1 MTPKDTSRLCLKGVQ
16 QRRRVNVIVIRI
28 PMQIPLKYIIRSSTS
43 RRLTTVITMLGVALV
58 VFVFSAVLMMA
69 NGVQK
74 TLRST
79 GSDDNMIVVR
89 KAAMSEIM
97 SIIDREAAGI
107 IVNLPQVARFADGR
121 PMSSKE
127 VVVIINLNKLGAEG
141 ISNVTVRGVEEPA
154 FQLRPQV
161 RIVRGRMFNWGARE
175 VIAGAGI
182 TNRFAGAQIG
192 EKVKF
197 GGDVWTVVGIFDSE
211 GSGFDS
217 ELWGDLNQIADA
229 FKRTSLSTVTVRLKD
244 PNEFSTV
251 VAAFEADNRLQY
263 FAPKR
268 EKQFFEEQSEMM
280 ATFIRILG
288 IFITVIF
295 SAGAMIGA
303 MITMYGAVA
312 NRTVEIGTLRALGF
326 FRRSILLAFLVE
338 SLFLS
343 LVGGLVGLGIAS
355 LLQFFTISTL
365 NFGSFSELA
374 FSFALSPSIIATS
387 LGFSLLMGL
396 IGGFLPAVGAAR
408 LNIIQ
413 ALRAV

>member
-1 MTPKDTSRLCLKGVQ
+1 
-16 QRRRVNVIVIRI
+16 
-28 PMQIPLKYIIRSSTS
+28 MQIPLKYILRSSVS
-43 RRLTTVITMLGVALV
+43 RRLTTVITMLGIALV
-58 VFVFSAVLMMA
+58 VFVFTAVLMMA

-97 SIIDREAAGI
+97 SILDREAAGI
-107 IVNLPQVARFADGR
+107 VVSMTQVARFADGR
-121 PMSSKE
+121 PISSKE
-127 VVVIINLNKLGAEG
+127 VVAIINLNKLGAEG
-141 ISNVTVRGVEEPA
+141 ISNVSVRGVEEAA

-161 RIVRGRMFNWGARE
+161 KVVQGRMFRWGARE

-182 TNRFAGAQIG
+182 TNRFVGTQIG

-197 GGDVWTVVGIFDSE
+197 GGDIWTVVGIFDSE

-217 ELWGDLNQIADA
+217 ELWGDLDQIADA
-229 FKRTSLSTVTVRLKD
+229 FKRSSFSTVTARLKNPD
-244 PNEFSTV
+244 DFAAVLT
-251 VAAFEADNRLQY
+251 AFEGDNRLQY

-268 EKQFFEEQSEMM
+268 EKKFFEEQSEMM

-295 SAGAMIGA
+295 STGAMIGA
-303 MITMYGAVA
+303 MITMYGSVA
-312 NRTVEIGTLRALGF
+312 NRTVEIGTMRALGF
-326 FRRSILLAFLVE
+326 YRRSIMLAFLVE
-338 SLFLS
+338 SIVLS
-343 LVGGLVGLGIAS
+343 VGGGAVGVGLAS
-355 LLQFFTISTL
+355 MLQFFTISTL

-374 FSFALSPSIIATS
+374 FSFALSPQIIAQA

-396 IGGFLPAVGAAR
+396 LGGFLPSVRAAR

>member
-1 MTPKDTSRLCLKGVQ
+1 
-16 QRRRVNVIVIRI
+16 
-28 PMQIPLKYIIRSSTS
+28 MQIPLKYILRSSTS
-43 RRLTTVITMLGVALV
+43 RRLTTLITMLGIALV
-58 VFVFSAVLMMA
+58 VFVFTAVLMMA

-79 GSDDNMIVVR
+79 GSDDNIIVVR

-97 SIIDREAAGI
+97 SILDREAAGI
-107 IVNLPQVARFADGR
+107 VVNLPQVARFADGR

-127 VVVIINLNKLGAEG
+127 VVVIINLDKLGADG
-141 ISNVTVRGVEEPA
+141 ISNVTVRGVEEAA

-161 RIVRGRMFNWGARE
+161 RIVEGRMFRWGARE

-182 TNRFAGAQIG
+182 TDRFVGAQIG
-192 EKVKF
+192 ETVKF

-229 FKRTSLSTVTVRLKD
+229 FRRSSLSTVTARLKNPD
-244 PNEFSTV
+244 DFSD
-251 VAAFEADNRLQY
+251 VASAFESDNRLQY
-263 FAPKR
+263 FTAKR
-268 EKQFFEEQSEMM
+268 EKKFFEEQSEMM

-295 SAGAMIGA
+295 STGATIGA
-303 MITMYGAVA
+303 MITMYGSVA
-312 NRTVEIGTLRALGF
+312 NRTVEIGTMRALGF
-326 FRRSILLAFLVE
+326 YRRSILLAFLIE
-338 SLFLS
+338 SIVLS
-343 LVGGLVGLGIAS
+343 LGGGVVGLALAS

-374 FSFALSPSIIATS
+374 FSFALSPRIVTQS

-396 IGGFLPAVGAAR
+396 LGGFLPSVRAAR
-408 LNIIQ
+408 LDIIQ

>member
-1 MTPKDTSRLCLKGVQ
+1 MW
-16 QRRRVNVIVIRI
+16 
-28 PMQIPLKYIIRSSTS
+28 QIPLKYILRSSVS
-43 RRLTTVITMLGVALV
+43 RRLTTVITILGVALV

-79 GSDDNMIVVR
+79 GSDDNLIVVR
-89 KAAMSEIM
+89 KAALSEIM
-97 SIIDREAAGI
+97 SIIDREAAGV
-107 IVNLPQVARFADGR
+107 IVNLPEVARFADGTQ
-121 PMSSKE
+121 MSSKE
-127 VVVIINLNKLGAEG
+127 VVVIINLSKLGSSG
-141 ISNVTVRGVEEPA
+141 ISNVTVRGVQEAA

-161 RIVRGRMFNWGARE
+161 RIIEGRAFRWGARE

-182 TNRFAGAQIG
+182 THRFVGAQIG

-197 GGDVWTVVGIFDSE
+197 GGDFWTVVGIFDSE

-217 ELWGDLNQIADA
+217 ELWGDLDQIADA
-229 FKRTSLSTVTVRLKD
+229 FKRSSLSTVTFRLKNPD
-244 PNEFSTV
+244 DLSE
-251 VAAFEADNRLQY
+251 VASAFQADNRLQY

-268 EKQFFEEQSEMM
+268 EKRFFEEQSEMM
-280 ATFIRILG
+280 AKFIRILG

-295 SAGAMIGA
+295 STGATIGA

-326 FRRSILLAFLVE
+326 YRRSILVAFLIE
-338 SLFLS
+338 SLSLS
-343 LVGGLVGLGIAS
+343 LGGGLLGLGIAS

-374 FSFALSPSIIATS
+374 FSFALSPQIVAVS

-396 IGGFLPAVGAAR
+396 IGGFLPAIGAAR
-408 LNIIQ
+408 LNIVQ

>member
-1 MTPKDTSRLCLKGVQ
+1 MKL
-16 QRRRVNVIVIRI
+16 
-28 PMQIPLKYIIRSSTS
+28 PLRYVIRSSTS
-43 RRLTTVITMLGVALV
+43 RRLTTALTMLGIALV
-58 VFVFSAVLMMA
+58 VFVFAAVLMMA
-69 NGVQK
+69 HGVQQ

-97 SIIDREAAGI
+97 SILDREAAAI
-107 IVNLPQVARFADGR
+107 IVNLPQVARAADGR
-121 PMSSKE
+121 PLSSKE

-161 RIVRGRMFNWGARE
+161 KIAAGRMFRWGARE

-182 TNRFAGAQIG
+182 TDRFAGAQIG
-192 EKVKF
+192 GKVKF
-197 GGDVWTVVGIFDSE
+197 GGDVWTVVGIFDSN

-229 FKRTSLSTVTVRLKD
+229 FKRTSLSTVTLRLKNPD
-244 PNEFSTV
+244 EFSEV
-251 VAAFEADNRLQY
+251 VSSFESDNRLQY

-326 FRRSILLAFLVE
+326 YRRSIMLAFLLE

-343 LVGGLVGLGIAS
+343 LGGGLIGLGFAS

-374 FSFALSPSIIATS
+374 FSFALSPFIVATS

>member
-1 MTPKDTSRLCLKGVQ
+1 M
-16 QRRRVNVIVIRI
+16 
-28 PMQIPLKYIIRSSTS
+28 MQIPLKYILRSSVS
-43 RRLTTVITMLGVALV
+43 RRLTTMITILGVALV

-79 GSDDNMIVVR
+79 GSDDNLIVVR
-89 KAAMSEIM
+89 KAALSEIM

-107 IVNLPQVARFADGR
+107 MVNLPQVMRFPDGT

-127 VVVIINLNKLGAEG
+127 VVVIINLNKLGSAG
-141 ISNVTVRGVEEPA
+141 ISNVTVRGVEEAA

-161 RIVRGRMFNWGARE
+161 RIVEGRTFRWGSRE

-182 TNRFAGAQIG
+182 THRFAGAQIG

-197 GGDVWTVVGIFDSE
+197 GGDFWTVVGIFDSE

-217 ELWGDLNQIADA
+217 ELWGDLDQIADA
-229 FKRTSLSTVTVRLKD
+229 FKRSSLSTVTLRLKNPD
-244 PNEFSTV
+244 DFSE
-251 VAAFEADNRLQY
+251 VASAFESDNRLQY
-263 FAPKR
+263 FVPKR
-268 EKQFFEEQSEMM
+268 EKRFFEEQSEMM
-280 ATFIRILG
+280 AKFIRILG

-295 SAGAMIGA
+295 STGATIGA

-326 FRRSILLAFLVE
+326 FRRSILLAFLIE
-338 SLFLS
+338 SLVLS
-343 LVGGLVGLGIAS
+343 LGGGLLGLGIAS

-374 FSFALSPSIIATS
+374 FSFAISPGIVAIS

-396 IGGFLPAVGAAR
+396 IGGFLPAIGAAR
-408 LNIIQ
+408 LNIVQ

>member
-1 MTPKDTSRLCLKGVQ
+1 
-16 QRRRVNVIVIRI
+16 
-28 PMQIPLKYIIRSSTS
+28 MQIPLKYILRSSVS
-43 RRLTTVITMLGVALV
+43 RRLTTVITILGVALV

-79 GSDDNMIVVR
+79 GSDDNLIVVR
-89 KAAMSEIM
+89 KAALSEIM

-107 IVNLPQVARFADGR
+107 VVNLPQVARFPDGR
-121 PMSSKE
+121 PMTSKE
-127 VVVIINLNKLGAEG
+127 VVVIINLNKLGSPG
-141 ISNVTVRGVEEPA
+141 ISNVTVRGVEDAA

-161 RIVRGRMFNWGARE
+161 RIVEGRTFRWGARE
-175 VIAGAGI
+175 VIAGSGI
-182 TNRFAGAQIG
+182 THRFAGTQIG

-197 GGDVWTVVGIFDSE
+197 GGDFWTVVGIFDSE

-217 ELWGDLNQIADA
+217 ELWGDLDQIADA
-229 FKRTSLSTVTVRLKD
+229 FKRSSLSTVTLRLKNPD
-244 PNEFSTV
+244 DLSD
-251 VAAFEADNRLQY
+251 VALAFETDNRLQY
-263 FAPKR
+263 FVPKR
-268 EKQFFEEQSEMM
+268 EKRFFEEQSEMM
-280 ATFIRILG
+280 AKFIRILG

-295 SAGAMIGA
+295 STGATIGA

-326 FRRSILLAFLVE
+326 FRRSILLAFLIE
-338 SLFLS
+338 SLVLS
-343 LVGGLVGLGIAS
+343 LGGGLLGLGIAS

-374 FSFALSPSIIATS
+374 FSFAISPEIVAIS

-396 IGGFLPAVGAAR
+396 AGGFLPAIGAAR
-408 LNIIQ
+408 LNIVQ

>member
-1 MTPKDTSRLCLKGVQ
+1 
-16 QRRRVNVIVIRI
+16 
-28 PMQIPLKYIIRSSTS
+28 MQIPLKYILRSAVS
-43 RRLTTVITMLGVALV
+43 RRLTTVITILGVALV

-79 GSDDNMIVVR
+79 GSDDNLIVVR
-89 KAAMSEIM
+89 KAALSEIM

-107 IVNLPQVARFADGR
+107 MVNLPQVARFPDGR

-127 VVVIINLNKLGAEG
+127 VVVIINLNKLGSAG
-141 ISNVTVRGVEEPA
+141 ISNVTVRGVEEAA

-161 RIVRGRMFNWGARE
+161 RIVEGRTFRWGARE

-182 TNRFAGAQIG
+182 THRFAGAQIG

-197 GGDVWTVVGIFDSE
+197 GGDFWTVVGIFDLE

-217 ELWGDLNQIADA
+217 ELWGDLDQIADA
-229 FKRTSLSTVTVRLKD
+229 FKRSSLSTVTLRLNNPD
-244 PNEFSTV
+244 DLAE
-251 VAAFEADNRLQY
+251 VASAFETDNRLQY
-263 FAPKR
+263 FVPKR
-268 EKQFFEEQSEMM
+268 EKRFFEEQSEMM
-280 ATFIRILG
+280 AKFIRILG
-288 IFITVIF
+288 IFITAIF
-295 SAGAMIGA
+295 STGATIGA

-326 FRRSILLAFLVE
+326 FRRSILLAFLIE
-338 SLFLS
+338 SLVLS
-343 LVGGLVGLGIAS
+343 LGGGLLGLGIAS

-374 FSFALSPSIIATS
+374 FSFALSPEIVAIS

-396 IGGFLPAVGAAR
+396 AGGFLPAIGAAR
-408 LNIIQ
+408 LNIVR

>member
-1 MTPKDTSRLCLKGVQ
+1 
-16 QRRRVNVIVIRI
+16 
-28 PMQIPLKYIIRSSTS
+28 MQIPLKYILRSSVS
-43 RRLTTVITMLGVALV
+43 RRLTTVITILGVALV

-79 GSDDNMIVVR
+79 GSDDNLIVVR
-89 KAAMSEIM
+89 KAALSEIM

-107 IVNLPQVARFADGR
+107 VVNLPQVARFPDGR
-121 PMSSKE
+121 PMTSKE
-127 VVVIINLNKLGAEG
+127 VVVIINLNKLGSPG
-141 ISNVTVRGVEEPA
+141 ISNVTVRGVEEAA

-161 RIVRGRMFNWGARE
+161 RIVEGRTFRWGARE

-182 TNRFAGAQIG
+182 THRFAGAQIG

-197 GGDVWTVVGIFDSE
+197 GGDFWTVVGIFDSE

-217 ELWGDLNQIADA
+217 ELWGDLDQIADA
-229 FKRTSLSTVTVRLKD
+229 FKRSSLSTVTLRLKNPD
-244 PNEFSTV
+244 DLSD
-251 VAAFEADNRLQY
+251 VALAFETDNRLQY
-263 FAPKR
+263 FVPKR
-268 EKQFFEEQSEMM
+268 EKRFFEEQSEMM
-280 ATFIRILG
+280 AKFIRILG

-295 SAGAMIGA
+295 STGATIGA

-326 FRRSILLAFLVE
+326 FRRSILLAFLIE
-338 SLFLS
+338 SLVLS
-343 LVGGLVGLGIAS
+343 LGGGLLGLGIAS

-374 FSFALSPSIIATS
+374 FSFAISPEIVAIS

-396 IGGFLPAVGAAR
+396 AGGFLPAIGAAR
-408 LNIIQ
+408 LNIVQ

>member
-1 MTPKDTSRLCLKGVQ
+1 
-16 QRRRVNVIVIRI
+16 
-28 PMQIPLKYIIRSSTS
+28 MQIPLKYVLRSSVS

-58 VFVFSAVLMMA
+58 VFVFTAVLMMA

-79 GSDDNMIVVR
+79 GLDDTVVVIR
-89 KAAMSEIM
+89 KAALSEIM
-97 SIIDREAAGI
+97 SIIDREAAGS
-107 IVNLPQVARFADGR
+107 IVNLPQVAHFPDGR

-127 VVVIINLNKLGAEG
+127 VVVIINLAKLGSAG
-141 ISNVTVRGVEEPA
+141 ISNVTVRGVEEAA
-154 FQLRPQV
+154 FQLRPQL
-161 RIVRGRMFNWGARE
+161 RIIQGRMFRWGARE

-182 TNRFAGAQIG
+182 THRFAGAQIG
-192 EKVKF
+192 EKIKF
-197 GGDVWTVVGIFDSE
+197 GGDLWTVVGIFDSE

-217 ELWGDLNQIADA
+217 ELWGDLDQIADA
-229 FKRTSLSTVTVRLKD
+229 FKRSSLSAVTLRLKNPD
-244 PNEFSTV
+244 EFSDIV
-251 VAAFEADNRLQY
+251 SAFETDNRLQY
-263 FAPKR
+263 FTPKR
-268 EKQFFEEQSEMM
+268 EKRFFEEQSEMM
-280 ATFIRILG
+280 AKFIRILG
-288 IFITVIF
+288 IFITLIF
-295 SAGAMIGA
+295 STGAMIGA

-326 FRRSILLAFLVE
+326 YRRSILLAFLIE

-343 LVGGLVGLGIAS
+343 LGGGLLGLGIAS

-374 FSFALSPSIIATS
+374 FSFALSPSIVGLS
-387 LGFSLLMGL
+387 LAFSLLMGL

>member
-1 MTPKDTSRLCLKGVQ
+1 M
-16 QRRRVNVIVIRI
+16 
-28 PMQIPLKYIIRSSTS
+28 MQIPLKYILRSSVS
-43 RRLTTVITMLGVALV
+43 RRLTTVITILGVALV

-79 GSDDNMIVVR
+79 GSDDNLIVVR
-89 KAAMSEIM
+89 KAALSEIM

-107 IVNLPQVARFADGR
+107 MVNLPQVMRFPDGT

-127 VVVIINLNKLGAEG
+127 VVVIINLNKLGSAG
-141 ISNVTVRGVEEPA
+141 ISNVTVRGVEEAA

-161 RIVRGRMFNWGARE
+161 RIVEGRTFRWGSRE

-182 TNRFAGAQIG
+182 THRFAGAQIG

-197 GGDVWTVVGIFDSE
+197 GGDFWTVVGIFDSE

-217 ELWGDLNQIADA
+217 ELWGDLDQIADA
-229 FKRTSLSTVTVRLKD
+229 FKRSSLSTVTLRLKNPD
-244 PNEFSTV
+244 DFSE
-251 VAAFEADNRLQY
+251 VASAFENDNRLQY
-263 FAPKR
+263 FVPKR
-268 EKQFFEEQSEMM
+268 EKRFFEEQSEMM
-280 ATFIRILG
+280 AKFIRILG

-295 SAGAMIGA
+295 STGATIGA

-326 FRRSILLAFLVE
+326 FRRSILLAFLIE
-338 SLFLS
+338 SLVLS
-343 LVGGLVGLGIAS
+343 LGGGLLGLGIAS

-374 FSFALSPSIIATS
+374 FSFAISPGIVAIS

-396 IGGFLPAVGAAR
+396 IGGFLPAIGAAR
-408 LNIIQ
+408 LNIVQ